1 MYGYKIVDGKVIV
14 DEQEAAVVIN
24 IFNGYLSGM
33 SLRDAAVNAGRSMVH
48 SRVKRIISNFC
59 YVGDDFYPAIVS
71 RQTFARANAELIRR
85 SEKHGGKKRLQL
97 PPIYT
102 EFDIS
107 EPEMHFDDPIKQ
119 AEYIYSLIGVTRTS
133 VPCRRA
139 RRGSRRVRRPP

>member
-1 MYGYKIVDGKVIV
+1 
-14 DEQEAAVVIN
+14 
-24 IFNGYLSGM
+24 M
-33 SLRDAAVNAGRSMVH
+33 SLRDAAVNAGRPMVH
-48 SRVKRIISNFC
+48 SMVKRILSNFC

-119 AEYIYSLIGVTRTS
+119 AEYIYSLIE
-133 VPCRRA
+133 
-139 RRGSRRVRRPP
+139 VRK

>member
-1 MYGYKIVDGKVIV
+1 
-14 DEQEAAVVIN
+14 
-24 IFNGYLSGM
+24 
-33 SLRDAAVNAGRSMVH
+33 MVH
-48 SRVKRIISNFC
+48 SMVKRIISNFC

-119 AEYIYSLIGVTRTS
+119 AEYIYSLIGVRK
-133 VPCRRA
+133 
-139 RRGSRRVRRPP
+139 